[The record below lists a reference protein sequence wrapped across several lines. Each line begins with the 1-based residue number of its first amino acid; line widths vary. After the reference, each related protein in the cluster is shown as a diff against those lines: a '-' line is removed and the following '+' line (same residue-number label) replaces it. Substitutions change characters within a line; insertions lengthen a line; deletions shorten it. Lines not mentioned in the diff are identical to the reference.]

1 MNDGHLYY
9 ICDGH
14 LLHLM
19 TSYPVFKKA
28 GKDAGLTQKKCGSVS
43 KNLLMF
49 TQHPRVKNRSKQV
62 DRDIKVAWKSSFEL
76 ERSKPNQ

>member
-1 MNDGHLYY
+1 MGDGQPCC

-62 DRDIKVAWKSSFEL
+62 DRDIKVAWKSSFGV
-76 ERSKPNQ
+76 KQ